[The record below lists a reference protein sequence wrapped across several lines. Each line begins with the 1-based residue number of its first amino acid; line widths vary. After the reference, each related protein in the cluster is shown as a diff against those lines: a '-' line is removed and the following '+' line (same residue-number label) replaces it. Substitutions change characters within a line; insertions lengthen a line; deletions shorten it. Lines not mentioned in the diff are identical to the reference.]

1 MPKKIEKVEAGAAK
15 AEWIVEKYHGD
26 FKNVEEIRRKG
37 VKPFEVI
44 KAEKNILLRE
54 GIQAIWQLVAGVSGV
69 NPFDASNARIGV
81 GDGTA
86 SASRDQTGLQGTNK
100 YWKLVDSA
108 PAIEEDTGVSPSTY
122 RISFT
127 ATFEGTEANF
137 EWNEMTVVN
146 AADDT
151 GQNLNRIV
159 QSFGTKASGQTWVAT
174 CRIRLT

>member
-1 MPKKIEKVEAGAAK
+1 MPKKFEKVEAGAAK

-69 NPFDASNARIGV
+69 TPFNASNARIGV

-86 SASRDQTGLQGTNK
+86 VASRDQTGLQGTNK

-108 PAIEEDTGVSPSTY
+108 PAIEEDTSVSPSTY
-122 RISFT
+122 RITFI
-127 ATFEGTEANF
+127 ATFGGDEANF
-137 EWNEMTVVN
+137 AWNEMTVVN
-146 AADDT
+146 AANDN
-151 GQNLNRIV
+151 GQNLNRLV